1 LTSYCLY
8 IIYSIAWYYHAA
20 CTIPPGG
27 VSSFVSAAAD
37 LAYAQASRQETDQDD
52 THTALHTGYLSDL
65 DSYWASY
72 ADRARLASRWV
83 SDAHDASIEGYL
95 DHERNVRGKTEED
108 IEEEDLWPRVKM
120 CLKCEKVP
128 LWWALACLPEELR
141 DVEKQRRS
149 RNGGLHEGVDQEP
162 EQQPSQDDRPP
173 STSSSS
179 APSARL
185 PWDQPAVQPLRQSIL
200 TWLPSST
207 ADTLVPPPKPERA
220 HHCSVCKTC
229 IIKFDHHCPWLNQ
242 CVGLYNERYFVGFL
256 VYMVF
261 GTGTVLVVGWAKAW
275 EAGRIWEPVS
285 WTA

>member
-1 LTSYCLY
+1 M
-8 IIYSIAWYYHAA
+8 
-20 CTIPPGG
+20 
-27 VSSFVSAAAD
+27 SSFVSAAAD
-37 LAYAQASRQETDQDD
+37 LAYTQASRQETETDD
-52 THTALHTGYLSDL
+52 TRAALNTGYLSDL
-65 DSYWASY
+65 DSHWTSY

-83 SDAHDASIEGYL
+83 SDAHDASIEEYL

-108 IEEEDLWPRVKM
+108 IEEEDLWPRVRM

-141 DVEKQRRS
+141 EVEKQRRS
-149 RNGGLHEGVDQEP
+149 RNGESDEGI
-162 EQQPSQDDRPP
+162 EQQSKQQPQQDDLPP
-173 STSSSS
+173 SIPAASFRST
-179 APSARL
+179 L
-185 PWDQPAVQPLRQSIL
+185 PWNQPAVQPLRHSIL

-207 ADTLVPPPKPERA
+207 ADTLVPPPKPERT

-256 VYMVF
+256 VYMVL

-275 EAGRIWEPVS
+275 EAVRLWERVS
-285 WTA
+285 